1 MVDILIRGIPD
12 DLKSRID
19 GRAAR
24 HGHSLS
30 REITILIRQALAAQ
44 EAQDETPEG
53 LGTRLAS
60 LVPAADWAD
69 ELIVERE
76 RSDREPPDFS

>member
-44 EAQDETPEG
+44 EAQSETPGG

-60 LVPAADWAD
+60 LVPAEDWTD
-69 ELIVERE
+69 DFIVERE
-76 RSDREPPDFS
+76 QSDREPPDFS

>member
-1 MVDILIRGIPD
+1 
-12 DLKSRID
+12 LKSRID

-30 REITILIRQALAAQ
+30 REITLLVQHALAAQ
-44 EAQDETPEG
+44 EASDEAPTKG

-60 LVPAADWAD
+60 LVPAADWTD
-69 ELIVERE
+69 NLIVERDK
-76 RSDREPPDFS
+76 SDREPPDFS